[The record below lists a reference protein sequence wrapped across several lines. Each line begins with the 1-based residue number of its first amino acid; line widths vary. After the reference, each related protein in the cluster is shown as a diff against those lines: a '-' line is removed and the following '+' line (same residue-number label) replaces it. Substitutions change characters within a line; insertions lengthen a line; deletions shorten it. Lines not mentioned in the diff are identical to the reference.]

1 MSVFLGVD
9 YEFFPSRK
17 IEWTNRKSPV
27 RFYEFEIINNR
38 TVAIAIEF
46 VKVLIHL
53 LPWFFALG
61 LYSQLKTF
69 LNFMTEQIE
78 FHVFGGS
85 GSAGVTSSLVSL
97 GRSFTAFII
106 LLPIMYYA
114 CENDNK
120 DALVKVYEFHCSEQ
134 AAGK

>member
-1 MSVFLGVD
+1 
-9 YEFFPSRK
+9 
-17 IEWTNRKSPV
+17 
-27 RFYEFEIINNR
+27 
-38 TVAIAIEF
+38 
-46 VKVLIHL
+46 
-53 LPWFFALG
+53 
-61 LYSQLKTF
+61 
-69 LNFMTEQIE
+69 MTEQIE

-120 DALVKVYEFHCSEQ
+120 DALVMVKKIGSASQKPKTYLNFF
-134 AAGK
+134 KR

>member
-1 MSVFLGVD
+1 
-9 YEFFPSRK
+9 
-17 IEWTNRKSPV
+17 
-27 RFYEFEIINNR
+27 
-38 TVAIAIEF
+38 
-46 VKVLIHL
+46 
-53 LPWFFALG
+53 
-61 LYSQLKTF
+61 
-69 LNFMTEQIE
+69 MTEQIE

-120 DALVKVYEFHCSEQ
+120 DALVMVKKLGQRAEKQKSRAYFDQIQ
-134 AAGK
+134 ANETQIILNQ

>member
-1 MSVFLGVD
+1 
-9 YEFFPSRK
+9 
-17 IEWTNRKSPV
+17 
-27 RFYEFEIINNR
+27 
-38 TVAIAIEF
+38 
-46 VKVLIHL
+46 
-53 LPWFFALG
+53 
-61 LYSQLKTF
+61 
-69 LNFMTEQIE
+69 MTEQIE

-120 DALVKVYEFHCSEQ
+120 DALGTVHEWLL
-134 AAGK
+134 AASSWRLQLGVLAITLLILNQ

>member
-1 MSVFLGVD
+1 
-9 YEFFPSRK
+9 
-17 IEWTNRKSPV
+17 
-27 RFYEFEIINNR
+27 
-38 TVAIAIEF
+38 
-46 VKVLIHL
+46 
-53 LPWFFALG
+53 
-61 LYSQLKTF
+61 
-69 LNFMTEQIE
+69 MTEQIE

-120 DALVKVYEFHCSEQ
+120 DALAFYLSLSVSVCYQLSRQSNSNPDFDLMGIKKSFGFSPKTPSGSINTAKLETVQERFSRIITI
-134 AAGK
+134 

>member
-1 MSVFLGVD
+1 
-9 YEFFPSRK
+9 
-17 IEWTNRKSPV
+17 
-27 RFYEFEIINNR
+27 
-38 TVAIAIEF
+38 
-46 VKVLIHL
+46 
-53 LPWFFALG
+53 
-61 LYSQLKTF
+61 
-69 LNFMTEQIE
+69 MTEQIE

-120 DALVKVYEFHCSEQ
+120 DALVKVYEFHCLQQ
-134 AAGK
+134 AAGCE

>member
-1 MSVFLGVD
+1 
-9 YEFFPSRK
+9 
-17 IEWTNRKSPV
+17 
-27 RFYEFEIINNR
+27 
-38 TVAIAIEF
+38 
-46 VKVLIHL
+46 
-53 LPWFFALG
+53 
-61 LYSQLKTF
+61 
-69 LNFMTEQIE
+69 MTEQIE

-120 DALVKVYEFHCSEQ
+120 DALGHGLKYLFACAQTEIKVNLFSTNESLLSISFRINLLPAVSSKQFKSWFRSDGNQEIIWFLTKNYVRFN
-134 AAGK
+134 

>member
-1 MSVFLGVD
+1 M
-9 YEFFPSRK
+9 
-17 IEWTNRKSPV
+17 
-27 RFYEFEIINNR
+27 
-38 TVAIAIEF
+38 EF

-120 DALVKVYEFHCSEQ
+120 DALGTVHEYLL
-134 AAGK
+134 AASSWRLHPGVLAIT

>member
-1 MSVFLGVD
+1 
-9 YEFFPSRK
+9 
-17 IEWTNRKSPV
+17 
-27 RFYEFEIINNR
+27 
-38 TVAIAIEF
+38 
-46 VKVLIHL
+46 
-53 LPWFFALG
+53 
-61 LYSQLKTF
+61 
-69 LNFMTEQIE
+69 MTEQIE

-120 DALVKVYEFHCSEQ
+120 DALGRFKTPKTTINSSNQEKLFLYLI
-134 AAGK
+134 GLI

>member
-1 MSVFLGVD
+1 
-9 YEFFPSRK
+9 
-17 IEWTNRKSPV
+17 
-27 RFYEFEIINNR
+27 
-38 TVAIAIEF
+38 
-46 VKVLIHL
+46 
-53 LPWFFALG
+53 
-61 LYSQLKTF
+61 
-69 LNFMTEQIE
+69 MTEQIE

-120 DALVKVYEFHCSEQ
+120 DALVMV
-134 AAGK
+134 

>member
-1 MSVFLGVD
+1 
-9 YEFFPSRK
+9 
-17 IEWTNRKSPV
+17 
-27 RFYEFEIINNR
+27 
-38 TVAIAIEF
+38 
-46 VKVLIHL
+46 
-53 LPWFFALG
+53 
-61 LYSQLKTF
+61 
-69 LNFMTEQIE
+69 MTEQIE

-120 DALVKVYEFHCSEQ
+120 DALGTVHE
-134 AAGK
+134 